1 MMKKLHLYTGDGKG
15 KTTAA
20 MGLALRCLGHGGR
33 VLVGQFVKDGTSGEL
48 MALRQ
53 MSGVTVLPCPPMKGF
68 ATCMT
73 EDDRAAAAQ
82 EHTKYAHALIRV
94 MEDVRPDCVIL
105 DELAMA
111 LTLGMVPA
119 DAAQA
124 LIEAALRHG
133 ETVVTGYAAPAW
145 LHDRADYVTR
155 MSAQKHPYKTENLP
169 ARRGVEW

>member
-1 MMKKLHLYTGDGKG
+1 MNKLHLYTGDGKG

-48 MALRQ
+48 LALRQ
-53 MSGVTVLPCPPMKGF
+53 ISGVTVMPCSPMEGF
-68 ATCMT
+68 ATRMA
-73 EDDRAAAAQ
+73 EDDRIAAAQ
-82 EHTKYAHALIRV
+82 AQTEYAHALICV
-94 MEDVRPDCVIL
+94 VEEVCPDCVIL

-111 LTLGMVPA
+111 MVLGMVPE

-155 MSAQKHPYKTENLP
+155 MSAEKHPYKEEKLP